1 VLLPYFPHVFAHD
14 HCFLPTTGS
23 GIYKK
28 TVSVYHMKLRFHN
41 CNYLTCLY
49 IEIENSYIYNL
60 LEIKGPFSIVMRCIQ
75 NHLAEENEIK
85 RLLVQIP

>member
-1 VLLPYFPHVFAHD
+1 M
-14 HCFLPTTGS
+14 
-23 GIYKK
+23 
-28 TVSVYHMKLRFHN
+28 VSVYHMKLHLHN

-49 IEIENSYIYNL
+49 IEIENSNIYNL